1 VCILGEPR
9 RFGGIALNASQL
21 RRSVF
26 GPSKASR
33 SLRAAIVRLQ
43 APGWGTVAD
52 CLVRHKASPPQP
64 GVRESAHSP
73 ATFLSKVGR
82 SKAPVRMGIAEATLA
97 AAATN
102 EIICSNVGHRDAW
115 CDASSHQWS
124 RLRSLKGA
132 GGLAICPGYGH
143 EGRYQNQ
150 EAHVAHGTSLYLC
163 AISTSAS
170 TTIAPITQSA
180 R

>member
-1 VCILGEPR
+1 MLANC
-9 RFGGIALNASQL
+9 GGPSSVRL
-21 RRSVF
+21 RRADLYVPLSSGSKHLGGGQLLIASFDTKRPHRSQVCV
-26 GPSKASR
+26 GP
-33 SLRAAIVRLQ
+33 
-43 APGWGTVAD
+43 
-52 CLVRHKASPPQP
+52 
-64 GVRESAHSP
+64 AHSP

-143 EGRYQNQ
+143 EGRHQYQ
-150 EAHVAHGTSLYLC
+150 EAHVAHGSALYLC

-170 TTIAPITQSA
+170 TTIAAITQSA